1 MAPHDFAV
9 TDSSY
14 VLTIPPMNL
23 KILPYLAG
31 MAGPAQCVSLAKGP
45 MRVYVCPRNETNS
58 QTLVRDRRCHQQ

>member
-23 KILPYLAG
+23 NLLPYLAG

-45 MRVYVCPRNETNS
+45 MRVYVCPRS
-58 QTLVRDRRCHQQ
+58 DPGSKALVKSRVH